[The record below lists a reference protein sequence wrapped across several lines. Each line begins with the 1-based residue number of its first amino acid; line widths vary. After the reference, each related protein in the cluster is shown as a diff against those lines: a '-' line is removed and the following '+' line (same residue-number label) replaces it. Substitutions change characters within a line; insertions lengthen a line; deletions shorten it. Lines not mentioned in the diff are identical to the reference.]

1 MMKKL
6 LCLLSLVMGVFMN
19 SHCFAGLNDY
29 PNIAVLPYANKA
41 AVSQEISLAD
51 ASMVSEFVIE
61 QLVDSGRFNVIE
73 REQMLAIMQEMNL
86 SNTGMVSPMSM
97 VQIGNLAGAKYMLV
111 GSVTGLSTKVTGG
124 SYENSVAGG
133 AGVNKNSVIANVTAR
148 IFEVET
154 GRIVLAAS
162 GTGASSSSNV
172 EFKLNKTK
180 TTTTETTGSTSDGE
194 EFIQEGQDISTVSH
208 TIKIGAYQFSQVQVR
223 NALYK
228 AVNDLVN
235 GKYGLLAKLD
245 GTAKK
250 RKV

>member
-1 MMKKL
+1 
-6 LCLLSLVMGVFMN
+6 
-19 SHCFAGLNDY
+19 
-29 PNIAVLPYANKA
+29 
-41 AVSQEISLAD
+41 
-51 ASMVSEFVIE
+51 
-61 QLVDSGRFNVIE
+61 
-73 REQMLAIMQEMNL
+73 
-86 SNTGMVSPMSM
+86 MVSPMSM

>member
-1 MMKKL
+1 MKKL
-6 LCLLSLVMGVFMN
+6 LLLFSFVTCIFLNNYCL
-19 SHCFAGLNDY
+19 AGLHDY

-41 AVSQEISLAD
+41 AVSQEISLED

-61 QLVDSGRFNVIE
+61 QLVDSGRFSVIE

-97 VQIGNLAGAKYMLV
+97 VQIGNLSGAQYMLV
-111 GSVTGLSTKVTGG
+111 GSITGLSTKVSGAE
-124 SYENSVAGG
+124 YQNSVAGG
-133 AGVNKNSVIANVTAR
+133 VGGNKNTVIANVTAR

-180 TTTTETTGSTSDGE
+180 TTTTETTGSTADGE
-194 EFIQEGQDISTVSH
+194 EFIQEGQDVSTVTH
-208 TIKIGAYQFSQVQVR
+208 TIKIGSYQFSQVQVR

-235 GKYGLLAKLD
+235 GKYGLIAKLD
-245 GTAKK
+245 GNAKK

>member
-1 MMKKL
+1 M
-6 LCLLSLVMGVFMN
+6 
-19 SHCFAGLNDY
+19 
-29 PNIAVLPYANKA
+29 
-41 AVSQEISLAD
+41 
-51 ASMVSEFVIE
+51 
-61 QLVDSGRFNVIE
+61 
-73 REQMLAIMQEMNL
+73 
-86 SNTGMVSPMSM
+86 
-97 VQIGNLAGAKYMLV
+97 
-111 GSVTGLSTKVTGG
+111 
-124 SYENSVAGG
+124 
-133 AGVNKNSVIANVTAR
+133 
-148 IFEVET
+148 
-154 GRIVLAAS
+154 
-162 GTGASSSSNV
+162 
-172 EFKLNKTK
+172 NKTK

>member
-1 MMKKL
+1 MKKL
-6 LCLLSLVMGVFMN
+6 LLLFSFVTCIFLNNHCL
-19 SHCFAGLNDY
+19 AGLHDY

-61 QLVDSGRFNVIE
+61 QLVDSGRFSVIE

-97 VQIGNLAGAKYMLV
+97 VQIGNLSGAQYMLV
-111 GSVTGLSTKVTGG
+111 GSITGLSTKVSGAE
-124 SYENSVAGG
+124 YQNSVAGG
-133 AGVNKNSVIANVTAR
+133 VGGNKNTVIANVTAR

-180 TTTTETTGSTSDGE
+180 TTTTETTGSTADGE
-194 EFIQEGQDISTVSH
+194 EFIQEGQDVSTVTH
-208 TIKIGAYQFSQVQVR
+208 TIKIGSYQFSQVQVR

-235 GKYGLLAKLD
+235 GKYGLIAKLD
-245 GTAKK
+245 GNAKK

>member
-1 MMKKL
+1 MKKL
-6 LCLLSLVMGVFMN
+6 LVLVSLLTCMFLNNRCL
-19 SHCFAGLNDY
+19 AGLHDY

-41 AVSQEISLAD
+41 AVSQELSLAD

-61 QLVDSGRFNVIE
+61 QLVDSGRFSVIE

-97 VQIGNLAGAKYMLV
+97 VQIGNLAGAQYMLV
-111 GSVTGLSTKVTGG
+111 GSVTGLSTKVSGAE
-124 SYENSVAGG
+124 YQNSVAGG
-133 AGVNKNSVIANVTAR
+133 VGGNKNTVIANVTAR

-180 TTTTETTGSTSDGE
+180 TTTTETTGETSDGE
-194 EFIQEGQDISTVSH
+194 EFIQEGQDVSTVSH
-208 TIKIGAYQFSQVQVR
+208 TIKIGSYQFSQVQVR

-235 GKYGLLAKLD
+235 GKYGLVAKLD

>member
-1 MMKKL
+1 MKKL
-6 LCLLSLVMGVFMN
+6 LLLFSFVTCIFLNNYCL
-19 SHCFAGLNDY
+19 AGLHDY

-61 QLVDSGRFNVIE
+61 QLVDSGRFSVIE

-97 VQIGNLAGAKYMLV
+97 VQIGNLSGAQYMLV
-111 GSVTGLSTKVTGG
+111 GSITGLSTKVSGAE
-124 SYENSVAGG
+124 YQNSVAGG
-133 AGVNKNSVIANVTAR
+133 VGGNKNTVIANVTAR

-180 TTTTETTGSTSDGE
+180 TTTTETTGSTADGE
-194 EFIQEGQDISTVSH
+194 EFIQEGQDVSTVTH
-208 TIKIGAYQFSQVQVR
+208 TIKIGSYQFSQVQVR

-235 GKYGLLAKLD
+235 GKYGLIAKLD
-245 GTAKK
+245 GNAKK

>member
-1 MMKKL
+1 MKKL
-6 LCLLSLVMGVFMN
+6 LCLLSLVVGIFMN

-86 SNTGMVSPMSM
+86 SQTGVVSPMSM
-97 VQIGNLAGAKYMLV
+97 VQIGNLSGAKYMLV

-172 EFKLNKTK
+172 EFKLHKTK

-194 EFIQEGQDISTVSH
+194 EFIQEGQDISTFSH

>member
-1 MMKKL
+1 MKKL
-6 LCLLSLVMGVFMN
+6 LLLFSFVTCIFLNNHCL
-19 SHCFAGLNDY
+19 AGLHDY

-61 QLVDSGRFNVIE
+61 QLVDSGRFSVIE

-97 VQIGNLAGAKYMLV
+97 VQIGNLSGAQYMLV
-111 GSVTGLSTKVTGG
+111 GSITGLSTKVSGAQ
-124 SYENSVAGG
+124 YQNSVAGG
-133 AGVNKNSVIANVTAR
+133 VGGNKNTVIANVTAR

-180 TTTTETTGSTSDGE
+180 TTTTETTGSTADGE
-194 EFIQEGQDISTVSH
+194 EFIQEGQDVSTVTH
-208 TIKIGAYQFSQVQVR
+208 TIKIGSYQFSQVQVR

-235 GKYGLLAKLD
+235 GKYGLIAKLD
-245 GTAKK
+245 GNAKK

>member
-1 MMKKL
+1 MKKL
-6 LCLLSLVMGVFMN
+6 LLLVSVLTCVFIHNHCL
-19 SHCFAGLNDY
+19 AGLHDY

-41 AVSQEISLAD
+41 AVSQELSLAD

-61 QLVDSGRFNVIE
+61 QLVDSGRFSVIE

-97 VQIGNLAGAKYMLV
+97 VQIGNLAGAQYMLV
-111 GSVTGLSTKVTGG
+111 GSVTGLSTKVSGAE
-124 SYENSVAGG
+124 YQNSVAGG
-133 AGVNKNSVIANVTAR
+133 VGGNKNTVIANVTAR

-180 TTTTETTGSTSDGE
+180 TTTTETTGETSDGE
-194 EFIQEGQDISTVSH
+194 EFIQEGQDVSTVSH
-208 TIKIGAYQFSQVQVR
+208 TIKIGSYQFSQVQVR

-235 GKYGLLAKLD
+235 GKYGLVAKLD